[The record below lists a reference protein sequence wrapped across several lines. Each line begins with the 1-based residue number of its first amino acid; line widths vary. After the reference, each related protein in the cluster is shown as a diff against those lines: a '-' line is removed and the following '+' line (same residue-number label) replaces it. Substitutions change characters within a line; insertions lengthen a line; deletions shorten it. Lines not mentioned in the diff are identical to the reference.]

1 MKKKTVLIVGG
12 GVPLEASLAIQKLK
26 EEHGDEI
33 TYLSAA
39 QAKEQGLE
47 ADNLI
52 DIPELT
58 IAKTNKDCFLSDV
71 YPKSGRERRRER
83 RKRKN

>member
-26 EEHGDEI
+26 EEYGAET

-71 YPKSGRERRRER
+71 SPKSGRERRIER

>member
-1 MKKKTVLIVGG
+1 MK
-12 GVPLEASLAIQKLK
+12 EQ
-26 EEHGDEI
+26 EI
-33 TYLSAA
+33 TSELAKL
-39 QAKEQGLE
+39 AKEKGLE

-71 YPKSGRERRRER
+71 SPKSGRERRRER